1 MLLRSFLFFLLFSVT
16 FLFPS
21 LVWAAQI
28 TFETVSDTQG
38 MALDVWV
45 NPEGKK
51 LNVIEGTLA
60 FEGVPSSVVAIVDV
74 GGSRLTLWP
83 TPPVYSPGESVI
95 RFVGGAPGGF
105 TEKGKL
111 FRIHFSSPLFS
122 PVSVLLT
129 EANAY
134 LNDGVG
140 TRESLFALPYTT
152 GEAKQTRKN
161 ISPEFFSIKN
171 VTITVLLFSIVCFVL
186 WYVYKKIITV

>member
-1 MLLRSFLFFLLFSVT
+1 MLSR
-16 FLFPS
+16 FLFPLTFFVTLLLPS
-21 LVWAAQI
+21 LVSAAQM

-51 LNVIEGTLA
+51 INVIEGTLVLR
-60 FEGVPSSVVAIVDV
+60 GIPPSVVAIVDIE
-74 GGSRLTLWP
+74 GSRLTLWP

-95 RFVGGAPGGF
+95 PFVGGAPGGF

-122 PVSVLLT
+122 PVSVSLA

-152 GEAKQTRKN
+152 GEAKQTGKN
-161 ISPEFFSIKN
+161 IFSEFFSIKN

-186 WYVYKKIITV
+186 W